1 MTLLDAL
8 LILVILVAVVRGW
21 RAGLARQAFS
31 VAFFLGGLV
40 LGALLAPW
48 LAGQVDGERAKVAVT
63 IVAVIGTAV
72 GVGILGEALG
82 SALGSGLRRIKLGGV
97 DAVLGAGFGLVGSV
111 LLIWLFAG
119 MLASVPLGGLGTAIH
134 DSTVISAVQDRLP
147 PSPPLIA
154 RIERFLDPLGFP
166 RVFAGLEPDLGPRVE
181 GPSSTVVESAIQ
193 AASPSTLRIEADGCG
208 GRLTGS
214 GFVVGPDLVVTNA
227 HVIAGTDNITVAD
240 GQGRRNAAPVTFD
253 PDTDLAV
260 LRVEGLD
267 APPLPLALDVA
278 PRGSGGAILGYPGAG
293 GSPRPGPPCSMRRRH
308 EVATSTTATSSPAPS
323 TSSRASC
330 DPAARAVRSCCPMA
344 GWPASCSPGRSPMT
358 ASPTPSRSTRWS
370 TTSTLQPGSTQP
382 VSTGPCAA
390 D

>member
-1 MTLLDAL
+1 VTLLDAL
-8 LILVILVAVVRGW
+8 LILVIVVAVVRGW

-63 IVAVIGTAV
+63 IVTVLGTAI

-82 SALGSGLRRIKLGGV
+82 AALGSGLRRIKLGGV

-181 GPSSTVVESAIQ
+181 GPSSTAVESAIRS
-193 AASPSTLRIEADGCG
+193 ASASTLRIEGDGCG

-214 GFVVGPDLVVTNA
+214 GFAVGPDLVVTNA
-227 HVIAGTDNITVAD
+227 HVIAGTDNIAVVD
-240 GQGRRNAAPVTFD
+240 GRGRHTAAPVTFD

-267 APPLPLALDVA
+267 APPLPLALEVA
-278 PRGSGGAILGYPGAG
+278 PRGTGGAILGYPGG
-293 GSPRPGPPCSMRRRH
+293 GGLSASGAAVLDATEARGRDIYNRDLTSRSIYVLQGAVRPGNSGGPFVLPDGR
-308 EVATSTTATSSPAPS
+308 VAGVVFARSLTDDGVAYALTVDEAV
-323 TSSRASC
+323 
-330 DPAARAVRSCCPMA
+330 DDVQVAA
-344 GWPASCSPGRSPMT
+344 
-358 ASPTPSRSTRWS
+358 
-370 TTSTLQPGSTQP
+370 GSTQP

>member
-1 MTLLDAL
+1 VTLLDAL
-8 LILVILVAVVRGW
+8 LILVIVVAVVRGW

-31 VAFFLGGLV
+31 VAFFVGGLV

-63 IVAVIGTAV
+63 IVAVLGTAI
-72 GVGILGEALG
+72 GVGMLGEALG

-97 DAVLGAGFGLVGSV
+97 DAILGAGFGLVGSV

-181 GPSSTVVESAIQ
+181 GPSTTAVESAIQ
-193 AASPSTLRIEADGCG
+193 SASPSTLRIEGDGCG

-214 GFVVGPDLVVTNA
+214 GFAAGPDLVITNA
-227 HVIAGTDNITVAD
+227 HVVAGTDNITVDD
-240 GQGRRNAAPVTFD
+240 GQGRRAAAPVTFD

-267 APPLPLALDVA
+267 ATPLPLALEVA
-278 PRGSGGAILGYPGAG
+278 PRGTGGAILGYPGG
-293 GSPRPGPPCSMRRRH
+293 GGLRASGAAVLDATQARGRDIYNRDLTTRSIYVLQGAVRPGNSGGPFVLPDGRVAGVVFARSLTDDGVAYALNVD
-308 EVATSTTATSSPAPS
+308 EVV
-323 TSSRASC
+323 
-330 DPAARAVRSCCPMA
+330 DDLQVAA
-344 GWPASCSPGRSPMT
+344 
-358 ASPTPSRSTRWS
+358 
-370 TTSTLQPGSTQP
+370 GSTQP

>member
-8 LILVILVAVVRGW
+8 LILVIVVAVVRGW

-40 LGALLAPW
+40 LGAVLAPW

-63 IVAVIGTAV
+63 IVAVLGTAV

-97 DAVLGAGFGLVGSV
+97 DAVLGAGFGLIGSV

-134 DSTVISAVQDRLP
+134 HSTVISAVQDRLP

-181 GPSSTVVESAIQ
+181 GPSSTAVESAIQ
-193 AASPSTLRIEADGCG
+193 VASPSTLRIEGDGCG

-214 GFVVGPDLVVTNA
+214 GFVVGDDLVVTNA
-227 HVIAGTDNITVAD
+227 HVIVGTDSITVTD
-240 GQGRRNAAPVTFD
+240 GQGRLAAVPVTFD

-267 APPLPLALDVA
+267 VPPLDLALDLTVEVP
-278 PRGSGGAILGYPGAG
+278 PRGTGGVILGYPGG
-293 GSPRPGPPCSMRRRH
+293 GGLTAVQGQPCSMRRRH
-308 EVATSTTATSSPAPS
+308 VVATSTTAISSPARS
-323 TSSRASC
+323 TSCRAPC
-330 DPAARAVRSCCPMA
+330 GPATRAGHSCCPTA
-344 GWPASCSPGRSPMT
+344 RWPVSCSPDRSPT
-358 ASPTPSRSTRWS
+358 TGSPTPSPSTR
-370 TTSTLQPGSTQP
+370 
-382 VSTGPCAA
+382 
-390 D
+390 